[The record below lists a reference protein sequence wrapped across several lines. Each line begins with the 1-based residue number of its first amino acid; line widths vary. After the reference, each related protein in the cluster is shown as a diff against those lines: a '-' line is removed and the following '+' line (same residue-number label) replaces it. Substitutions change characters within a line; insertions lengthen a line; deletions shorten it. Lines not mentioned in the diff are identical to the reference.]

1 MAFLKLGLV
10 SALLYLVTVATGEP
24 SCADVEDFGHCTGDT
39 GDFCPS
45 GIACSCRSS
54 RPFCSCPY
62 YTGPNGNYWY
72 LGEKCDQLWS
82 TLDMIVI
89 CVFPAVALAF
99 IVAVTAQLIHFC
111 KMKPYSKTV
120 KVAKNLEIKRT
131 STYPNRTYVPDLEEV
146 RQYKDQSMV
155 NVQEQVQPKIQTAQW
170 MAPRADPP
178 KPRRLNYYSDVPP
191 VGRSSNYFEGRQQS
205 QNYGHRLPEQDFHGY
220 DQQQQYSRISRAA
233 PAPADYLQRSP
244 EPSSPNTA
252 WDSRPFS
259 FARPQVKAV
268 YDY

>member
-1 MAFLKLGLV
+1 MTSLNLGLF
-10 SALLYLVTVATGEP
+10 LLYFLVTVATGEP

-39 GDFCPS
+39 GDFCPD

-89 CVFPAVALAF
+89 CVLPAVALAF

-111 KMKPYSKTV
+111 KTKPRSKTV
-120 KVAKNLEIKRT
+120 KVAKNSERKT
-131 STYPNRTYVPDLEEV
+131 TNTHQNRAYVPDPE
-146 RQYKDQSMV
+146 QIHPYKDRSAV
-155 NVQEQVQPKIQTAQW
+155 NVQVQPQIQTAQW
-170 MAPRADPP
+170 TAPAADPP
-178 KPRRLNYYSDVPP
+178 KPRKLNYYSDVPP
-191 VGRSSNYFEGRQQS
+191 VSRSSSYFAGRQQS
-205 QNYGHRLPEQDFHGY
+205 QNYGHRLPEQDFQGY
-220 DQQQQYSRISRAA
+220 DQQQQYSRVSRAA
-233 PAPADYLQRSP
+233 PAPADYLQRSA
-244 EPSSPNTA
+244 EPSSPSTA
-252 WDSRPFS
+252 WDLRPLS
-259 FARPQVKAV
+259 FGRPQVIKAV